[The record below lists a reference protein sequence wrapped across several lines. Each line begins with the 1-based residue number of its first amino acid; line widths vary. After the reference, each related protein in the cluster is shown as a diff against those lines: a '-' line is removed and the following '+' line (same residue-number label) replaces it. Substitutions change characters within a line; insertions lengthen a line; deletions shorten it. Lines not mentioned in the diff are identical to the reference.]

1 MKRIGFLSVHLP
13 DGMSRTSLKNPVLSC
28 RMRSPLLL
36 KPLYLNGVIL
46 EYGAGER
53 LVHARNR
60 CQ

>member
-1 MKRIGFLSVHLP
+1 
-13 DGMSRTSLKNPVLSC
+13 
-28 RMRSPLLL
+28 MRSPLLL

-60 CQ
+60 RQRCRPGFPGYPACLIDFASP